1 MALKPVQLRGPAS
14 SAGQWSF
21 SDGKHGANAIRHYE
35 ITASL
40 PNYRHAIGRELR
52 IARDQRESVS
62 LRLSDEQP
70 VERIAVVQR
79 EPKEFVKVPRVDGLD
94 SEPEAD
100 ESAGK

>member
-1 MALKPVQLRGPAS
+1 MKRNIYQTIGTQYA
-14 SAGQWSF
+14 
-21 SDGKHGANAIRHYE
+21 ANSG
-35 ITASL
+35 SL
-40 PNYRHAIGRELR
+40 VI
-52 IARDQRESVS
+52 QSQSVS